1 MFKYGI
7 LLSIYVKTWYS
18 ENRFLGQLIQSGP
31 IGRRLDYVEMRQED
45 KKKCYCG
52 FGFDMTTLI
61 SPERDY
67 KSLIASGV
75 HGSVEKNSKLFKKF

>member
-7 LLSIYVKTWYS
+7 LLSIYIKTWYS

-45 KKKCYCG
+45 KKKYFCG
-52 FGFDMTTLI
+52 FRFDMTSFSFHQKGITTV
-61 SPERDY
+61 
-67 KSLIASGV
+67 SLLLEYTV
-75 HGSVEKNSKLFKKF
+75 V